1 MPAEFCLKKVDTTV
15 SPDEFKRLKR
25 NANIAYFAAKNDI
38 SFRKLPSLVDLVT
51 REGNLN
57 MEKDIES

>member
-1 MPAEFCLKKVDTTV
+1 MPAEFFLKKVDTSV
-15 SPDEFKRLKR
+15 SPDEFKQLKR

-38 SFRKLPSLVDLVT
+38 SFRNLPSLVDLVT

-57 MEKDIES
+57 IEKDIES